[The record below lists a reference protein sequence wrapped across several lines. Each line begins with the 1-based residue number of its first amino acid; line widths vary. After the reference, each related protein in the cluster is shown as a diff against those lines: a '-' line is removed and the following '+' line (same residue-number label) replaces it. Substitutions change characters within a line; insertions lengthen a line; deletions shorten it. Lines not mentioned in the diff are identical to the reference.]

1 MLVVVVAI
9 GKERNKLRSL
19 AGKLSGSH
27 TGKGFECRLLD
38 SNLIL
43 KAMGVTCNLLN
54 RSLTYPVFLFRC
66 QPRGRWLEEPDSGSR
81 KVGLEVLFIIRAELM
96 I

>member
-1 MLVVVVAI
+1 MLVVVVAT
-9 GKERNKLRSL
+9 GKCRNKLRSL
-19 AGKLSGSH
+19 AGKLSGIH

-66 QPRGRWLEEPDSGSR
+66 QPCGRWMEESDSGSR
-81 KVGLEVLFIIRAELM
+81 EVSSAVLLIIRAE
-96 I
+96 